1 MHAHV
6 LVVICNRALYVC
18 SYTLE
23 CNYNM
28 GRMVNSIAPAYNDNG
43 RATPPPLAGFPP
55 KYTQAHFEEVKT
67 SYLLFGDFLFV
78 SYEILYCVHM
88 CKIHVNV
95 LVVVLT

>member
-1 MHAHV
+1 MRMIV
-6 LVVICNRALYVC
+6 LVVICNRSLCVC

-67 SYLLFGDFLFV
+67 SYLLLAIFFSCCTKSCIVYVKFM
-78 SYEILYCVHM
+78 YM
-88 CKIHVNV
+88 CS
-95 LVVVLT
+95 LLC